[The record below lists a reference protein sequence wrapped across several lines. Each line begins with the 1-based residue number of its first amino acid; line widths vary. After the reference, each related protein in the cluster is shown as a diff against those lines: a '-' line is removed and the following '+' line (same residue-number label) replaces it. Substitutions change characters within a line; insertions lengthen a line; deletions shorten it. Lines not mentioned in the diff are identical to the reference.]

1 MSLASLQ
8 EAIITAL
15 LVGAAVVDIRKREVS
30 DALCVITA
38 LAALLCFQPGKLLGL
53 IPAVLLFIIALTCG
67 ADTTSAHSEPKCGTD
82 AAQPSSDGGIGGGD
96 IKLYAALSI
105 CLGLEGSIVLLFIS
119 QASML
124 IFYGIYAA
132 VQKIRGKTAEK
143 YLPFVPFMLLGYL
156 STIMLI

>member
-8 EAIITAL
+8 EAIIAAL
-15 LVGAAVVDIRKREVS
+15 LIGAAVMDIRKREVS

-53 IPAVLLFIIALTCG
+53 IPAVLLFIIALVCG
-67 ADTTSAHSEPKCGTD
+67 GL
-82 AAQPSSDGGIGGGD
+82 GGGD

-105 CLGLEGSIVLLFIS
+105 CLCLEGSIVLLLIS

-132 VQKIRGKTAEK
+132 VQKVRRKTAEK

-156 STIMLI
+156 CTIMLI

>member
-1 MSLASLQ
+1 MSIAPLQ
-8 EAIITAL
+8 EAIIAAL
-15 LVGAAVVDIRKREVS
+15 LIGAAVMDIRKREVS

-53 IPAVLLFIIALTCG
+53 IPAVLLFIIALVCG
-67 ADTTSAHSEPKCGTD
+67 GL
-82 AAQPSSDGGIGGGD
+82 GGGD

-105 CLGLEGSIVLLFIS
+105 CLGLEGSIVLLLIS

-143 YLPFVPFMLLGYL
+143 SLPFVPFMLFGYL
-156 STIMLI
+156 CTIMLI

>member
-1 MSLASLQ
+1 MSIAPLQ
-8 EAIITAL
+8 EAIIAAL
-15 LVGAAVVDIRKREVS
+15 LIGAAVMDIRKREVS

-38 LAALLCFQPGKLLGL
+38 LAALLFFQPGKLLGL
-53 IPAVLLFIIALTCG
+53 IPAVLLFIIALVCG
-67 ADTTSAHSEPKCGTD
+67 GL
-82 AAQPSSDGGIGGGD
+82 GGGD

-105 CLGLEGSIVLLFIS
+105 CLGLEGSIVLLLIS

-143 YLPFVPFMLLGYL
+143 SLPFVPFMLFGYL
-156 STIMLI
+156 CTIMLI

>member
-1 MSLASLQ
+1 MSLESLQ

-15 LVGAAVVDIRKREVS
+15 LVGAAVTDIRKREVS
-30 DALCVITA
+30 DVLCVITA

-53 IPAVLLFIIALTCG
+53 IPAVLLFIIALICG
-67 ADTTSAHSEPKCGTD
+67 GV
-82 AAQPSSDGGIGGGD
+82 GGGD
-96 IKLYAALSI
+96 IKLYTALSI

-132 VQKIRGKTAEK
+132 VQKVRGKTAEK
-143 YLPFVPFMLLGYL
+143 SLPFVPFMLLGYL

>member
-1 MSLASLQ
+1 MSLSQLQ

-15 LVGAAVVDIRKREVS
+15 LAGAAVTDIRKREVS
-30 DALCVITA
+30 EVLCVITA

-53 IPAVLLFIIALTCG
+53 IPAVLLFIIALVC
-67 ADTTSAHSEPKCGTD
+67 
-82 AAQPSSDGGIGGGD
+82 GGIGGGD

-105 CLGLEGSIVLLFIS
+105 CLGLESSIVLLFIS

-132 VQKIRGKTAEK
+132 VQKVRGKTAEK
-143 YLPFVPFMLLGYL
+143 SLPFVPFMLLGYL

>member
-8 EAIITAL
+8 EAIIAAL
-15 LVGAAVVDIRKREVS
+15 LVGAAVTDIRKREVS

-53 IPAVLLFIIALTCG
+53 IPAVLLFIIALICG
-67 ADTTSAHSEPKCGTD
+67 GV
-82 AAQPSSDGGIGGGD
+82 GGGD

-105 CLGLEGSIVLLFIS
+105 CLGLESSIVLLFIS
-119 QASML
+119 HASML

-132 VQKIRGKTAEK
+132 VQKVRGKTAEK
-143 YLPFVPFMLLGYL
+143 YLPFIPFMLLGYL

>member
-1 MSLASLQ
+1 MSIAPLQ
-8 EAIITAL
+8 EAIIAAL
-15 LVGAAVVDIRKREVS
+15 LIGAAVMDIRKREVS

-38 LAALLCFQPGKLLGL
+38 LAVLLCFQPGKLLGL
-53 IPAVLLFIIALTCG
+53 IPAVLLFIIALVCG
-67 ADTTSAHSEPKCGTD
+67 GL
-82 AAQPSSDGGIGGGD
+82 GGGD

-105 CLGLEGSIVLLFIS
+105 CLGLEGSIVLLLIS

-143 YLPFVPFMLLGYL
+143 SLPFVPFMLFGYL
-156 STIMLI
+156 CTIMLI